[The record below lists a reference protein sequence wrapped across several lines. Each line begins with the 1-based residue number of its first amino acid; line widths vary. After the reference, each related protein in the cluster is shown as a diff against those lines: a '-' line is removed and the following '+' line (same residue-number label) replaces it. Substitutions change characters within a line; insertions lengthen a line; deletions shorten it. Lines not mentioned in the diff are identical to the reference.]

1 MVELFIPIIFIET
14 RHVEL
19 LLEKRPWMLQGVI
32 SEGGKFEPLI
42 PFLMWLG
49 GFFHLNHDKT

>member
-32 SEGGKFEPLI
+32 SEGGQFEPLI
-42 PFLMWLG
+42 LRKVYLQAFKM
-49 GFFHLNHDKT
+49 